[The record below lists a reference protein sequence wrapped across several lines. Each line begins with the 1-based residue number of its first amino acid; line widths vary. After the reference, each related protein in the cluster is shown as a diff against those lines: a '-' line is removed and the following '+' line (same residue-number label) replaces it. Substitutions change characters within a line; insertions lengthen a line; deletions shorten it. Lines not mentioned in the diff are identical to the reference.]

1 MKINDIKKYL
11 TKYLEKA
18 KMFSNIALSKH
29 ARRGERARQILTG
42 IFYALLIYGFVTPCG
57 ALMRPQPL
65 LGVGQRDVQNR
76 FLFSAHETD
85 SFEMS
90 KLEEKNLQATSIQK
104 EYARTPTKRVHSKK
118 QSSKNFED
126 SENVSMFAESNATG
140 QDIHGTTTD
149 FLYPEESLSKNKA
162 VQISSSPL
170 RSVCDGSCGKDE
182 RRTAFLD
189 NTNSNFVTTMP
200 QEDKNLKGVD
210 NNTITSRT
218 PTKRVHTKKK
228 LLEYLSVEENAKNKA
243 YYYIIS
249 SGNLE
254 QFTNFCKQLPDGIDY
269 GAACTAALILQFFNP
284 QKTTL

>member
-104 EYARTPTKRVHSKK
+104 EYARTPTKRVH
-118 QSSKNFED
+118 
-126 SENVSMFAESNATG
+126 
-140 QDIHGTTTD
+140 
-149 FLYPEESLSKNKA
+149 
-162 VQISSSPL
+162 
-170 RSVCDGSCGKDE
+170 
-182 RRTAFLD
+182 
-189 NTNSNFVTTMP
+189 
-200 QEDKNLKGVD
+200 
-210 NNTITSRT
+210 
-218 PTKRVHTKKK
+218 TKKK